1 MPKIKLIKVHDVGT
15 DCYNCGTSIKDIVFD
30 DMSPWQEVTEEELQ
44 WLQTWEGRSILQKK
58 NTYMVILEDITSKET
73 VDGFIQD
80 IKAFVKE
87 QEIKEE
93 ERKRKYIEAEKKRK
107 ATAEKKKIEKAKKL
121 LEKSGI
127 KIT

>member
-1 MPKIKLIKVHDVGT
+1 MPKIKLIKVYDTRSGCDYCDYVKET
-15 DCYNCGTSIKDIVFD
+15 LVD
-30 DMSPWQEVTEEELQ
+30 DMSPWQEVTEKELQ
-44 WLQTWEGRSILQKK
+44 WLESWEGRHLMQKK
-58 NTYMVILEDITSKET
+58 NTAVVILQDITSQET

-93 ERKRKYIEAEKKRK
+93 ERKRKYLEAEKKRK
-107 ATAEKKKIEKAKKL
+107 LAAEQKKIEKAKKL

-127 KIT
+127 KVD

>member
-15 DCYNCGTSIKDIVFD
+15 DCYNCGTYIKDIVFD

-58 NTYMVILEDITSKET
+58 NTFMVILEDITSKKT

-80 IKAFVKE
+80 IKAFVKD

-107 ATAEKKKIEKAKKL
+107 AAAEQRKIEKAKKL